1 MRAAQWANLSARVEM
16 TLVAYGRGKA
26 AGGYRASPGHWRIIR
41 RVWPGGAMQAAHG
54 ANQTG
59 AQGAPGH
66 TGRGTGDSG
75 GGAGC
80 TRVVNRS
87 SPGRGC

>member
-1 MRAAQWANLSARVEM
+1 MRATQWANLSARVEM

-59 AQGAPGH
+59 GRREPPAIPGGAQETAGVGRDAQGW
-66 TGRGTGDSG
+66 
-75 GGAGC
+75 
-80 TRVVNRS
+80 
-87 SPGRGC
+87 